1 MLITNIILL
10 ATVWRLAKFAALG
23 VIHDFRMQNA
33 KRLTYRDDEGW
44 EILEWSSRLEPVLF
58 LHP

>member
-10 ATVWRLAKFAALG
+10 VTVWRLAKAAALG

-33 KRLTYRDDEGW
+33 KRLTYRDEEDW
-44 EILEWSSRLEPVLF
+44 EMVEWSTRHEPALF
-58 LHP
+58 LRP